1 MVRPQFDGC
10 PLWGS
15 GSGFYQRK
23 KSKVYAIDVD
33 DDDKAVVS
41 LMRRSG
47 FYQKGSSGAKKAEDR
62 RWLWLSL
69 LFKVKQLKI
78 QNIKVRLGMLLQ
90 NCVKRKKLKNIYQ
103 RDLFQEWD
111 GLPLNSGT
119 CVLWNS
125 KLVPTLS
132 KVRPL
137 LLYTAAEFSWDTCSS
152 NIIDT
157 TWQWIIWI
165 NCLQIN

>member
-1 MVRPQFDGC
+1 MRQWKWFLPKKEIKSLCDWRWWWWQ
-10 PLWGS
+10 
-15 GSGFYQRK
+15 GSGFPNEAQWLLPERQQWGK
-23 KSKVYAIDVD
+23 KV
-33 DDDKAVVS
+33 
-41 LMRRSG
+41 RRSPVAQT
-47 FYQKGSSGAKKAEDR
+47 FFTFESQT
-62 RWLWLSL
+62 
-69 LFKVKQLKI
+69 LKI
-78 QNIKVRLGMLLQ
+78 QNIKVYRHGILLQ